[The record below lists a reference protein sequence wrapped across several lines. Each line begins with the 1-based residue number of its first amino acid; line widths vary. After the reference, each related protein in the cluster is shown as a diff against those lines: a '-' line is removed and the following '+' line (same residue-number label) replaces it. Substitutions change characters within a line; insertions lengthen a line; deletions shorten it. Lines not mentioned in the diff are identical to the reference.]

1 MDLLELRKKEIQEL
15 ATVKAMDVI
24 DEGSEDILK
33 AYLFAKAKVEFYTS
47 FANGLHEQAI
57 TEFET
62 YGEKEVEL
70 KGRRVSKFEAGV
82 KYNFAECGHLE
93 LDALERI
100 QLDVSSKIKAFKD
113 QIKYIDKNLTMVNDD
128 GEVFTVTPP
137 TKTSTTK
144 IKLIY

>member
-15 ATVKAMDVI
+15 GTVKAIDVI
-24 DEGSEDILK
+24 DEGAEDILK
-33 AYLFAKAKVEFYTS
+33 AYLFAKAKIEFYTA
-47 FANGLHEQAI
+47 FANGLHEDAM

-70 KGRRVSKFEAGV
+70 RGRRISKFETGV
-82 KYNFAECGHLE
+82 KYNFTECGHIE
-93 LDALERI
+93 LDALERV
-100 QLDVSSKIKAFKD
+100 QADVTKKIKGFKD
-113 QIKYIDKNLTMVNDD
+113 QIKYIDKDLTMINED

-137 TKTSTTK
+137 KKTSTTK